1 MYYYE
6 WEAMTFPLRSL
17 TCPVTMLKA
26 CQLFKASF
34 HKLFPVYSFWSF
46 PPEQKHANICFLKK

>member
-6 WEAMTFPLRSL
+6 WEAMTFPLGSL

-34 HKLFPVYSFWSF
+34 HKLFPVYSF
-46 PPEQKHANICFLKK
+46 